1 MRRISSFFLFLPL
14 FALPLCA
21 QDDALVGTW
30 ETSFTEPEVGD
41 GTIRLSF
48 GADGRFQLDQ
58 VISASDDFLAFP
70 AEAGDAFEEFT
81 LQGTGTYRVDG
92 DSLFAELTEVSM
104 YVDGRDFF
112 EVMTEVIRALA
123 RFVADLQEVSDED
136 YPAFEQA
143 AIEEFFAEFN
153 PEEEF
158 LGDFTGNLGTYSID
172 GDTLSITTLVDGEA
186 DTIELRRIAPSTAV
200 ARSTWGSLKAAMR
213 P

>member
-1 MRRISSFFLFLPL
+1 MRRILSFFLFLPL

-21 QDDALVGTW
+21 QEDALVGTW
-30 ETSFTEPEVGD
+30 ETSFTEPEAD

-58 VISASDDFLAFP
+58 VISVPDDFL
-70 AEAGDAFEEFT
+70 AEAGDAVPPVEEFT
-81 LQGTGTYRVDG
+81 VQGTGTYRVDG

-112 EVMTEVIRALA
+112 EVMTEVVRALA
-123 RFVADLQEVSDED
+123 RFAADLTDVSDED

-143 AIEEFFAEFN
+143 AIDEFFAEFN
-153 PEEEF
+153 LEEEF

-186 DTIELRRIAPSTAV
+186 DTIELRRIDPSTAV